1 MNRVQ
6 TFVGA
11 LNQWGN
17 GTALRLSKR
26 VLATA
31 GFTQGTSVRMIVEP
45 GRIVVEPVK
54 RRPTLDEM
62 LAEFDPAIHGGEA
75 MAFEPLGK
83 EVP

>member
-1 MNRVQ
+1 
-6 TFVGA
+6 
-11 LNQWGN
+11 
-17 GTALRLSKR
+17 
-26 VLATA
+26 
-31 GFTQGTSVRMIVEP
+31 MIVEP